1 MSLAKPTRTK
11 ETMSINTN
19 TWNKWRYTLYAPIY
33 NVIKGVFAHS
43 RQKSI
48 EQLQGKPGQK
58 VLIVGAGTGL
68 DIPYFPEGMQI
79 TATDITPAMVNKIQ
93 KDFPFD
99 TIEARVMDG
108 LDLQFPDESFD
119 FVVLHLIL
127 AVMPHPELCVKEVE
141 RVLKPG
147 GRVAVFDKF
156 VPPHTKPTIFRKFGN
171 AITTTLFSDI
181 TRDIYE
187 MIKGTSF
194 TAVSDTPANFNGVF
208 RVVLLEK

>member
-1 MSLAKPTRTK
+1 
-11 ETMSINTN
+11 MSINTH

-33 NVIKGVFAHS
+33 NVIKGVFASS
-43 RQKSI
+43 RKKSI
-48 EQLQGKPGQK
+48 DQLQGKVGQK

-68 DIPYFPEGMQI
+68 DIPYFPEGMHI
-79 TATDITPAMVNKIQ
+79 TATDITPAMVRKIQ
-93 KDFPFD
+93 NDYPQNN
-99 TIEARVMDG
+99 IAAQIMNG
-108 LDLQFPDESFD
+108 LDLQFPDASFD

-127 AVMPHPELCVKEVE
+127 AVMPNPELCVKEVE

-147 GRVAVFDKF
+147 GKVAVFDKF

-194 TAVSDTPANFNGVF
+194 RVISDTPANYKGVF
-208 RVVLLEK
+208 RVLLLEK